1 MSAHDRQLAQ
11 RIARGERAA
20 FEEFLDRYGERVHR
34 LVRRSVPH
42 SADAEDVIQ
51 EIFLDLYRGMA
62 NFRGESSLATWVYRV
77 ALNHCLR
84 YGEKQH
90 SAQSRQ
96 TNEEHDEPADQS
108 ADPAKHTARR
118 ELQGTVHR
126 AVDALSPAHREVIV
140 LHELHGLTYG
150 ECAAVLNVPVGTV
163 KSRLSNA
170 FQRLRQSLGDYV
182 LGESETITPDA
193 LGEAV

>member
-20 FEEFLDRYGERVHR
+20 FEEFLDCYGERVHR
-34 LVRRSVPH
+34 LVRRSVPNV
-42 SADAEDVIQ
+42 ADAEDVTQ

-62 NFRGESSLATWVYRV
+62 AFRGESSLATWVYRV

-84 YGEKQH
+84 HGEKQH
-90 SAQSRQ
+90 AVQSRR
-96 TNEEHDEPADQS
+96 NDDEHDEPTDQS
-108 ADPAKHTARR
+108 ADPARHSARR

-126 AVDALSPAHREVIV
+126 AVDALSPAHREVVV

-150 ECAAVLNVPVGTV
+150 ECAKVWA
-163 KSRLSNA
+163 
-170 FQRLRQSLGDYV
+170 
-182 LGESETITPDA
+182 ITFWAKAKAPRRTRWEKPYENPQA
-193 LGEAV
+193 LPGQ